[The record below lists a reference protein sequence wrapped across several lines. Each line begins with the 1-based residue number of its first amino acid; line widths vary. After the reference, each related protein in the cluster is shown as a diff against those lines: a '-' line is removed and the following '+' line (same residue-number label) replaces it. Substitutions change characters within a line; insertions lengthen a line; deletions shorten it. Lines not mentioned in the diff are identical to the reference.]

1 MRIRFLEAAQGEVDD
16 AAAYYEEREEGRGHD
31 FLDELDRA
39 IRRIKS
45 FPLASTEIEPG
56 IPTLFA
62 SSLSVRDYLRYRRR
76 PGCCHC
82 RLTIIDDRDIGLIES
97 NRRVYRRA
105 SRNSRVCNFQFQL
118 PTPLDITIE
127 IHIDV
132 EFIFWY

>member
-62 SSLSVRDYLRYRRR
+62 SSLSVRDHLRHRRR
-76 PGCCHC
+76 PGSCHC
-82 RLTIIDDRDIGLIES
+82 CLS
-97 NRRVYRRA
+97 PSSRA
-105 SRNSRVCNFQFQL
+105 AIL
-118 PTPLDITIE
+118 G
-127 IHIDV
+127 
-132 EFIFWY
+132 